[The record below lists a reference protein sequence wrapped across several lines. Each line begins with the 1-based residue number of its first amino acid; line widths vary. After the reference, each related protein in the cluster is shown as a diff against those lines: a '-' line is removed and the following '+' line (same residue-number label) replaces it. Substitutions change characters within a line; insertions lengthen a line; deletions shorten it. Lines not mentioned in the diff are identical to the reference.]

1 MIRIARIRDVKM
13 PCRKTTGAAGID
25 FYMPKI
31 DELFIR
37 DFKAKEQ
44 NRHINVLDTSIDS
57 LMIPP
62 HSQALIPSGIV
73 YEIPEGLALIAH
85 NKSGVSTK
93 KQVVFVADVGD
104 EDYQGELHLSIFNL
118 GDKSVIF
125 EEGDPVVQFILTPI
139 FKDDVTEFSLD
150 DVFTRGP
157 SARGAGGFG
166 STGS

>member
-13 PCRKTTGAAGID
+13 PCRKTVGAAGID

-44 NRHINVLDTSIDS
+44 NQHIDVLDTAKNA
-57 LMIPP
+57 LMVPP
-62 HSQALIPSGIV
+62 RSQALIPSGIV
-73 YEIPEGLALIAH
+73 CEIPEGFALIAH

-93 KQVVFVADVGD
+93 KQVIFVADVVD
-104 EDYQGELHLSIFNL
+104 DDYRGELHLSIFNL
-118 GDKSVIF
+118 NDKNVIF

-139 FKDDVTEFSLD
+139 FKDEIHEFSLD